1 MDGNG
6 HFLLSIRGDAWRMQ
20 HGMDFEALLA
30 VQLLS
35 KGLPVGANEEAVK
48 RGVRAFQK
56 SRHCKAV

>member
-20 HGMDFEALLA
+20 HGMDFEALFT

-35 KGLPVGANEEAVK
+35 EGLPVSANEDAIE
-48 RGVRAFQK
+48 RGIE
-56 SRHCKAV
+56 